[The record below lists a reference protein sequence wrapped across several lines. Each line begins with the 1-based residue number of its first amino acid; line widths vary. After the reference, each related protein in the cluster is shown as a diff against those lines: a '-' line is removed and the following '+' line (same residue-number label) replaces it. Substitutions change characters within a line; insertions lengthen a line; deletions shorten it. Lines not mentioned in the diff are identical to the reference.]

1 LNPALL
7 LGFVASFCFVARNR
21 RAQPLG
27 IPVVAE
33 KGVKRTPED
42 EEKGEEALAS
52 ARYAERPIRS
62 VVECAPG
69 ICVEIK
75 KVRVESKP
83 VGKMRAQKKERF
95 ATLPQAPRRGN
106 AMLDCSVSKGA
117 DKRARWIGLIF
128 ISLLRSVLDFS
139 FPPVFS
145 FPATWG
151 LTSAKETRRVLVN
164 PQRIHQHHVRP
175 SPSLAEDM
183 EQNRRHQHLE
193 LM

>member
-1 LNPALL
+1 MPYSLPGRLPFPALAPVREPLELYVGLCGRVSSLYGPQLRTHKWRNTYVLWCCLLPGFLNPALL

-83 VGKMRAQKKERF
+83 VRKMRLRKRRDLQPCHKRQDA
-95 ATLPQAPRRGN
+95 ATPCWTA
-106 AMLDCSVSKGA
+106 A
-117 DKRARWIGLIF
+117 
-128 ISLLRSVLDFS
+128 
-139 FPPVFS
+139 
-145 FPATWG
+145 
-151 LTSAKETRRVLVN
+151 
-164 PQRIHQHHVRP
+164 
-175 SPSLAEDM
+175 
-183 EQNRRHQHLE
+183 
-193 LM
+193 